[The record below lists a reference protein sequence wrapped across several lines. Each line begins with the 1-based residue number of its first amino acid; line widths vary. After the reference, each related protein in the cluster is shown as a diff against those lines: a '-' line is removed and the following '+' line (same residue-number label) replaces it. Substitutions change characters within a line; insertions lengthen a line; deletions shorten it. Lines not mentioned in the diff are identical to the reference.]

1 MQHRHHVAAA
11 AGDDLGHTLELAG
24 LVLQSNGQVGLAAAH
39 DQAAGDHAA
48 EDVHVDVAA
57 GDDTHHLFALD
68 GQLVEQGRSH
78 GHRTGTLGHQLL
90 VLHQGEDGGGGL
102 VLAHRHDVV
111 HILLAELVGQLAG
124 SLDLNAIGKG
134 GGSFQG
140 LVLVLVQAAVHA
152 GGTLG
157 LYAVHLDLRAQ
168 ALDGKGHAGDQAAS
182 AHRHDDCIQIRQLV
196 QNFQTDGALAC
207 NDLLVIIGVDKG
219 HAGLFLQLHGL
230 VVGVIV
236 GAGHQADLC
245 TQVLGIFHLHDG
257 RTVRHANDALDATAG
272 GGQRHTLRM
281 VAGRAGN
288 DALGAFFGRKLADL
302 IVSTAHLEAAG
313 GLQILGFQVELAVFG
328 QLGGLDE
335 VGLAGNV
342 LEHKGGVVD
351 FIQSQHDDSFPFS
364 FP

>member
-57 GDDTHHLFALD
+57 GDDTHHLLALD

-134 GGSFQG
+134 GGSLQG
-140 LVLVLVQAAVHA
+140 LVLVLVEAAVHA

-157 LYAVHLDLRAQ
+157 LYAVDLYLRPQ
-168 ALDGKGHAGDQAAS
+168 ALDGKGHAGDQAAA
-182 AHRHDDCIQIRQLV
+182 AHRHDDRIQIRQLV
-196 QNFQTDGALAC
+196 QNLQTDGALAC
-207 NDLLVIIGVDKG
+207 NDLLVIVGVDEG

-236 GAGHQADLC
+236 GAGHKADLC

-257 RTVRHANDALDATAG
+257 GTVRHANDALDATAG

-313 GLQILGFQVELAVFG
+313 GLQILGFQVELAVLG

>member
-1 MQHRHHVAAA
+1 M
-11 AGDDLGHTLELAG
+11 
-24 LVLQSNGQVGLAAAH
+24 
-39 DQAAGDHAA
+39 
-48 EDVHVDVAA
+48 
-57 GDDTHHLFALD
+57 
-68 GQLVEQGRSH
+68 LVE
-78 GHRTGTLGHQLL
+78 
-90 VLHQGEDGGGGL
+90 
-102 VLAHRHDVV
+102 
-111 HILLAELVGQLAG
+111 
-124 SLDLNAIGKG
+124 
-134 GGSFQG
+134 
-140 LVLVLVQAAVHA
+140 AAVHA

-157 LYAVHLDLRAQ
+157 LYAVDLYLRPQ
-168 ALDGKGHAGDQAAS
+168 ALDGKGHAGDQAAA

-207 NDLLVIIGVDKG
+207 NDLLVIVGVDKG

-230 VVGVIV
+230 VVGIVV
-236 GAGHQADLC
+236 GAGHQTHLC
-245 TQVLGIFHLHDG
+245 AQILGVLHLHDG
-257 RTVRHANDALDATAG
+257 RTVRHADDALDATAG
-272 GGQRHTLRM
+272 GGQRHALRM

-313 GLQILGFQVELAVFG
+313 GLQILSFQVELAVFG